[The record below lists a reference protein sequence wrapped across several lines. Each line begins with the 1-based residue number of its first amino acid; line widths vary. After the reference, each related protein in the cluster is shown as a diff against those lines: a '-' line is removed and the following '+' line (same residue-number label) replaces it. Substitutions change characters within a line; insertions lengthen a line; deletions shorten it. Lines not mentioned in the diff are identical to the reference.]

1 MQTLRWTC
9 GLGLALGFLLCGC
22 NGGSNSNPP
31 QLPPSGFSY
40 ATPTAT
46 YTVGTAITS
55 DTPTVS
61 GGAVTSYSVSP
72 TLPAGLSLSGSTG
85 VISGTP
91 TKVSAA
97 ASYTITA
104 SNTAGSAT
112 ATISITVN
120 PAAPA
125 TLSYATNPATYN
137 VGVAIAANA
146 PTSAGGAVAS
156 YGVVPTLPWG
166 LSLNSASGVIS
177 GTPTVAT
184 TQTNYT
190 VTAYNAGGN
199 ASATV
204 SITVANG
211 APVNLAYSNA
221 APTYTAGTPILVNLP
236 SYSGGEPT
244 QYSVLPTLPAG
255 PAFST
260 TGLTLNPSSGVIS
273 GTPKAAI
280 AATSYTVTASNAF
293 GGATAQL
300 TITIDGDA
308 ASPALTYSPS
318 TVVYTVGQAITP
330 LSVSSGLTGSYS
342 VAPPLPDGLSLD
354 GGSGTISGTPSG
366 VTATETYTVTAS
378 TSAGNATG
386 YVSITVDDVAPWSQL
401 IPNMDQ
407 TITPLAPAGAQVQ
420 QLNPDLADNPAW
432 LATHAATTSISPD
445 GNTMLVMTTGYNRV
459 FNDSS
464 NSLTSFY
471 GPDSNEY
478 VFVYDISSGAPIKK
492 QVLPMPVTYFGI
504 AWDPTSNG
512 TAAHFY
518 VPSCSADM
526 VFVYSYNAAARLWY
540 LDLNNTPNLGK
551 PNQTPQSPPAPFW
564 LGHTA
569 GVGLNAVPPV
579 GLVPVNAQVAV
590 YPCAA
595 GIALSNT
602 GQTMVV
608 TNYYNDSI
616 SVLTGGYGNWAFQNV
631 STGGTSNIAATA
643 NLDLRPGKSLVSAAS
658 GTPGGEYPFWVA
670 IAGSEPNAV
679 AYVSSIRDREIDVVP
694 LSQMMTSTGRNG
706 PYAVST
712 RIAVKGQPNKMIMNK
727 AQTLLYVAEDQSDT
741 VDVIDINPDPT
752 HYQTVNT
759 VIETIPVIAPAGLFP
774 SSFYSSNPDSANANP
789 IYAGSNT
796 NSLTLSNDETELYVT
811 NGNFNDVAVIQLT
824 GTNSGDSV
832 AGLIPTGWYPNS
844 VSVGRTGWM
853 YVANA
858 KSPTGPNPDWCY
870 GYGPTSFQPN
880 CFPMNQYNPQRT
892 KAGLQ
897 SFPIPSAGQLPE
909 LTAQVAT
916 NNRFSSTES
925 NSDAQIM
932 AAVSSGVKHV
942 IYILKE
948 NRTYDQVLGDLTDA
962 NGMPIGEQDPSLVQW
977 GQSITPNEH
986 SLARTFVTLDHFYA
1000 TSEVSYDGWLWSTS
1014 AQSPDV
1020 VEHQFPVVYGFR
1032 ALSLDSEGLNRSV
1045 NTALPTLAER
1055 IAADPLTPN
1064 DPDILPGQT
1073 AVSSPDGPNNEIN
1086 TGYIWNAVLR
1096 AGLTVRNYG
1105 FFIDTTC
1112 YNQPGCLIPEV
1123 HYPASSNTV
1132 VATSSNAVLAPFTD
1146 PYYRGFDNNYPDYY
1160 RYKEWERE
1168 FDANYASGG
1177 LPALSLVRLMHDHTG
1192 SFGTALDMVNTPEL
1206 MQADNDYA
1214 VGLIV
1219 QKIANSIYAQNTLI
1233 FVVEDDAQDGADHV
1247 DSHRTIAFV
1256 AGAYVKQ
1263 GAVISTHYNTVDFIR
1278 TMEEVLG
1285 LKQYLNLN
1293 DALGHPMTDIFTTT
1307 PQPWQFTA
1315 TPSAYLY
1322 ATELPLPNAPVGM
1335 VVPKSTHNSAYW
1347 ARVTRGLD
1355 FSDSDRVDPLVYN
1368 RILWKGMMHNR
1379 PLPLSL
1385 RKGHSDDD
1393 DDRSAKPGNHPA
1405 SYHPTQSSDARQAS
1419 KPEKE

>member
-1 MQTLRWTC
+1 MRSIRLGC
-9 GLGLALGFLLCGC
+9 FFFAGLVLTLCGC
-22 NGGSNSNPP
+22 STGSNSNPAP
-31 QLPPSGFSY
+31 LPPSGLTY
-40 ATPTAT
+40 AAPAAT
-46 YTVGTAITS
+46 YVVGTAIAA
-55 DTPTVS
+55 DTPRVS
-61 GGAVTSYSVSP
+61 GGAVASYSVNP
-72 TLPAGLSLSGSTG
+72 ALPAGLSLSSSTG
-85 VISGTP
+85 TISGTP
-91 TKVSAA
+91 TQVSAA

-125 TLSYATNPATYN
+125 TLTYSTNPATYN
-137 VGVAIAANA
+137 VGVAIAANT
-146 PTSAGGAVAS
+146 PTNTGGTAAS
-156 YGVVPTLPWG
+156 YTVVPTLPWG
-166 LSLNSASGVIS
+166 LTLNRSTGAINGI
-177 GTPTVAT
+177 PTVAT
-184 TQTNYT
+184 PQTAYS
-190 VTAYNAGGN
+190 VTAYNLSGST
-199 ASATV
+199 SATL
-204 SITVANG
+204 SITVTNS
-211 APVNLAYSNA
+211 APTNLSYGNA
-221 APTYTAGTPILVNLP
+221 APTYTAGASIPVNLP
-236 SYSGGEPT
+236 TWTGGEPT
-244 QYSVLPTLPAG
+244 QYSVLPTLPSS
-255 PAFST
+255 PAFKT
-260 TGLTLNPSSGVIS
+260 TGLTFDTSSGAIS
-273 GTPKAAI
+273 GTPTAAM

-293 GGATAQL
+293 GSATATL
-300 TITIDGDA
+300 TITIDAEA
-308 ASPALTYSPS
+308 ANPILSYSPS
-318 TVVYTVGQAITP
+318 TVVYTAGLAIAP
-330 LSVSSGLTGSYS
+330 LTVSNGVVGSYS
-342 VAPPLPDGLSLD
+342 VNPALPEGLSLD
-354 GGSGTISGTPSG
+354 PGSGTISGTPAN
-366 VTATETYTVTAS
+366 VTATETYAITAA

-386 YVSITVDDVAPWSQL
+386 TVSITVDDVAPWSQS

-407 TITPLAPAGAQVQ
+407 TITPLAPANAQVQ

-432 LATHAATTSISPD
+432 LATHAATTAISPD

-464 NSLTSFY
+464 NSLTSF
-471 GPDSNEY
+471 GTADSNEY
-478 VFVYDISSGAPIKK
+478 VFVYDISNGAPIKK
-492 QVLPMPVTYFGI
+492 QVLQVPVTYFGI
-504 AWDPTSNG
+504 AWDPTSNA

-518 VPSCSADM
+518 VPTCSYDVVAA
-526 VFVYSYNAAARLWY
+526 FSYSASTGLWSPDRANT
-540 LDLNNTPNLGK
+540 LPLGHNNTGNGLDVVPN
-551 PNQTPQSPPAPFW
+551 PNNSA
-564 LGHTA
+564 
-569 GVGLNAVPPV
+569 
-579 GLVPVNAQVAV
+579 VPVNAQVAV

-602 GQTMVV
+602 GKTMVV
-608 TNYYNDSI
+608 VNYYNDSI
-616 SVLTGGYGNWAFQNV
+616 SIFTGGYGAW
-631 STGGTSNIAATA
+631 SYYGGTAATA
-643 NLDLRPGKSLVSAAS
+643 NIDLRPGKSLISATI
-658 GTPGGEYPFWVA
+658 GEPGGEYPFWA
-670 IAGSEPNAV
+670 QIAGSEPNAV

-694 LSQMMTSTGRNG
+694 LNG
-706 PYAVST
+706 SPIGVT
-712 RIAVKGQPNKMIMNK
+712 KRIAVKGQPNKMVMNK
-727 AQTLLYVAEDQSDT
+727 GQTLLYVAEDQSDT

-752 HYQTVNT
+752 HSDTRNT
-759 VIETIPVIAPAGLFP
+759 VVETIPVIAPAGLFP
-774 SSFYSSNPDSANANP
+774 ASFYSSNPDLTNTNP
-789 IYAGSNT
+789 VYAGSNT
-796 NSLTLSNDETELYVT
+796 NSLALSNDETQLYVT
-811 NGNFNDVAVIQLT
+811 NGNLNNVAVVQLT

-832 AGLIPTGWYPNS
+832 VGLIPTGWYPNS

-858 KSPTGPNPDWCY
+858 KSPTGPNPEWCY

-880 CFPMNQYNPQRT
+880 CFPNNEYNPQRT

-897 SFPIPSAGQLPE
+897 SFPIPSAAQLPQ

-916 NNRFSSTES
+916 NDRFSSTES
-925 NSDAQIM
+925 ASDAQIM
-932 AAVSSGVKHV
+932 ATVSSGVKHV

-948 NRTYDQVLGDLTDA
+948 NRTYDQVLGDLVDR

-977 GQSITPNEH
+977 GQAITPNQH
-986 SLARTFVTLDHFYA
+986 SLARAFVTLDHFYA

-1055 IAADPLTPN
+1055 MAANPFMPN
-1064 DPDILPGQT
+1064 DADLLPGQT
-1073 AVSSPDGPNNEIN
+1073 AVSAPDGPNDEIN

-1112 YNQPGCLIPEV
+1112 YNQTGCLIPEV

-1132 VATSSNAVLAPFTD
+1132 VAISSNPALAPYTD
-1146 PYYRGFDNNYPDYY
+1146 PYYRGFDNNFPDYY

-1192 SFGTALDMVNTPEL
+1192 NFGTAIDLVNTPEL

-1256 AGAYVKQ
+1256 AGAWVKQ
-1263 GAVISTHYNTVDFIR
+1263 GAVVSTHYNTIDFIR

-1293 DALGHPMTDIFTTT
+1293 DALGHPMTDIFATT
-1307 PQPWQFTA
+1307 PQAWSFTA
-1315 TPSAYLY
+1315 TPSNYLY
-1322 ATELPLPNAPVGM
+1322 ATELPLPGAPVGM
-1335 VVPKSTHNSAYW
+1335 VIPKSTHDAAYW

-1355 FSDSDRVDPLVYN
+1355 FSDADHLDPLVYN
-1368 RILWKGMMHNR
+1368 RIIWKGMMHGK
-1379 PLPLSL
+1379 PLPQSL
-1385 RKGHSDDD
+1385 RKAHSDDD
-1393 DDRSAKPGNHPA
+1393 DDRPAKAGNQPSALNQPQNTKVPNA
-1405 SYHPTQSSDARQAS
+1405 SSPVRN
-1419 KPEKE
+1419 

>member
-1 MQTLRWTC
+1 MRSIRCTSVLVW
-9 GLGLALGFLLCGC
+9 AFGFLLCGC
-22 NGGSNSNPP
+22 SGGSNSNPAP
-31 QLPPSGFSY
+31 LPPSGLSY
-40 ATPTAT
+40 AASTAT
-46 YTVGTAITS
+46 YTVGTAIIA
-55 DTPTVS
+55 DTATVS
-61 GGAVTSYSVSP
+61 GGAVSSYSVSP
-72 TLPAGLSLSGSTG
+72 ALPAGLSLSSSTG
-85 VISGTP
+85 AISGTP
-91 TKVSAA
+91 TKVSASA
-97 ASYTITA
+97 NYTITA
-104 SNTAGSAT
+104 SNTAGSTT
-112 ATISITVN
+112 ATVSITVN

-125 TLSYATNPATYN
+125 TLTYATNPAAYN
-137 VGVAIAANA
+137 VGVAIAANS
-146 PTSAGGAVAS
+146 PTSTGGAVAS
-156 YGVVPTLPWG
+156 YSVVPTLPWG
-166 LSLNSASGVIS
+166 LSLNSSTGVMS

-184 TQTNYT
+184 QQTNYT
-190 VTAYNAGGN
+190 VTAYNAGGSTSTTLN
-199 ASATV
+199 
-204 SITVANG
+204 ITVANG
-211 APVNLAYSNA
+211 APTSLTYSNN
-221 APTYTAGTPILVNLP
+221 APIYTAATPIQVNLP

-244 QYSVLPTLPAG
+244 QYSVLPTLPSG

-260 TGLTLNPSSGVIS
+260 TGLTFNTSSGAIS
-273 GTPKAAI
+273 GTPTAAM
-280 AATSYTVTASNAF
+280 AATSFTVTASNAF
-293 GGATAQL
+293 GQSAATL
-300 TITIDGDA
+300 TITIDA
-308 ASPALTYSPS
+308 EVSNPVLTYSPS
-318 TVVYTVGQAITP
+318 TVVYTAGQAIAP
-330 LSVSSGLTGSYS
+330 LTVNNGVTGSYS
-342 VAPPLPDGLSLD
+342 VTPPLPDGLSLD
-354 GGSGTISGTPSG
+354 PSSGTINGTPAN
-366 VTATETYTVTAS
+366 VTPTETYTVTAT
-378 TSAGNATG
+378 TSAGDATG
-386 YVSITVDDVAPWSQL
+386 TVSITVNDAAPWSQS

-407 TITPLAPAGAQVQ
+407 TITPLAPASAQVQ
-420 QLNPDLADNPAW
+420 QLNPDLPDNPAW
-432 LATHAATTSISPD
+432 LATHAATTAISPD
-445 GNTMLVMTTGYNRV
+445 GNTLLVMTTGYNRV

-471 GPDSNEY
+471 PADSNEY
-478 VFVYDISSGAPIKK
+478 VFVYDITSGAPIKK
-492 QVLPMPVTYFGI
+492 QVLQVPVTYFGI

-512 TAAHFY
+512 TTAHFY
-518 VPSCSADM
+518 VPTCSYDA
-526 VFVYSYNAAARLWY
+526 VATFSYSASTGLWSGDRANT
-540 LDLNNTPNLGK
+540 LPLGHNNTGNGLDVVPN
-551 PNQTPQSPPAPFW
+551 PNNPKVQ
-564 LGHTA
+564 
-569 GVGLNAVPPV
+569 
-579 GLVPVNAQVAV
+579 VNAQVAV

-602 GQTMVV
+602 GKTMVV
-608 TNYYNDSI
+608 ANYYNDSI
-616 SVLTGGYGNWAFQNV
+616 SIFTGGYGAW
-631 STGGTSNIAATA
+631 SYYGGTAATA
-643 NLDLRPGKSLVSAAS
+643 NIDLRPGRSLISATIGA
-658 GTPGGEYPFWVA
+658 PGGEYPFWVA

-694 LSQMMTSTGRNG
+694 LNG
-706 PYAVST
+706 SPIGVTA
-712 RIAVKGQPNKMIMNK
+712 RIAVKGQPNKMVMNK

-741 VDVIDINPDPT
+741 VDVIDINPDAR
-752 HYQTVNT
+752 HARTVNT

-774 SSFYSSNPDSANANP
+774 ASFYSSNPNLTNTNP
-789 IYAGSNT
+789 VYAGSNT
-796 NSLTLSNDETELYVT
+796 NSLTLSNDETQLYVT
-811 NGNFNDVAVIQLT
+811 NGNLNNVAVVQLT

-832 AGLIPTGWYPNS
+832 VGLIPTEWYPNS

-880 CFPMNQYNPQRT
+880 CFPNNEYNPQRT

-897 SFPIPSAGQLPE
+897 SFPIPSAAQLPQ

-916 NNRFSSTES
+916 NDRFSSTES
-925 NSDAQIM
+925 TSDSQIM
-932 AAVSSGVKHV
+932 RAVSSGVKHV

-948 NRTYDQVLGDLTDA
+948 NRTYDQVLGDLVDK
-962 NGMPIGEQDPSLVQW
+962 NGTPIGEQDPSLVQW
-977 GQSITPNEH
+977 GQAITPNQH

-1055 IAADPLTPN
+1055 MAANPFMPN
-1064 DPDILPGQT
+1064 DADLLPGQT
-1073 AVSSPDGPNNEIN
+1073 AVSAPDGPNNEIN
-1086 TGYIWNAVLR
+1086 TGYIWNAALR

-1112 YNQPGCLIPEV
+1112 YNQAGCLIPEA
-1123 HYPASSNTV
+1123 HYPAWSNTV
-1132 VATSSNAVLAPFTD
+1132 VATSANAALAPFTD
-1146 PYYRGFDNNYPDYY
+1146 PYYRGFDNNFPDYY

-1177 LPALSLVRLMHDHTG
+1177 LPSLSLVRLMHDHTG
-1192 SFGTALDMVNTPEL
+1192 NFGTAIDMVNTPEL

-1219 QKIANSIYAQNTLI
+1219 QKIANSIYSQNTLI

-1285 LKQYLNLN
+1285 LKQFLNLN

-1307 PQPWQFTA
+1307 PQAWSFTA
-1315 TPSAYLY
+1315 SPSNYLY
-1322 ATELPLPNAPVGM
+1322 ATELPLPEAPVGM
-1335 VVPKSTHNSAYW
+1335 MIPKSTHNAAYW

-1355 FSDSDRVDPLVYN
+1355 FSDSDRVDPLKYN

-1385 RKGHSDDD
+1385 RKAHSDDD
-1393 DDRSAKPGNHPA
+1393 DDQPAKTGNDSAGYSQSQNKRVPHA
-1405 SYHPTQSSDARQAS
+1405 SNPDRD
-1419 KPEKE
+1419 

>member
-1 MQTLRWTC
+1 MKCKRW
-9 GLGLALGFLLCGC
+9 LGLAFASTFLFFCGC
-22 NGGSNSNPP
+22 GSKSSNAGSVNPP
-31 QLPPSGFSY
+31 TGLTYSSG
-40 ATPTAT
+40 AAI
-46 YTVGTAITS
+46 YTNGVAITPNI
-55 DTPTVS
+55 PTSS
-61 GGAVTSYSVSP
+61 GGAITSYSVSP
-72 TLPAGLSLSGSTG
+72 ALPAGLTLSSGTG
-85 VISGTP
+85 AISGTP

-97 ASYTITA
+97 ANYTVTA
-104 SNTAGSAT
+104 SNAAGSVT
-112 ATISITVN
+112 ATVSITVN

-125 TLSYATNPATYN
+125 TLAYAINPASYQ

-146 PTSAGGAVAS
+146 PTSAGGSVAS
-156 YGVVPTLPWG
+156 YSVVPTLPWG
-166 LSLNSASGVIS
+166 LSLNSSTGVIS

-184 TQTNYT
+184 PPTNYT

-199 ASATV
+199 ASAIV

-211 APVNLAYSNA
+211 APANLTYSNNPA
-221 APTYTAGTPILVNLP
+221 TYTANRPILANIP
-236 SYSGGEPT
+236 SNSGGDATGYTVTPA
-244 QYSVLPTLPAG
+244 LPA
-255 PAFST
+255 
-260 TGLTLNPSSGVIS
+260 GLTLNPVTGVVAGVPTAPASSS
-273 GTPKAAI
+273 N
-280 AATSYTVTASNAF
+280 YTVSASNAF
-293 GGATAQL
+293 GSTSATL
-300 TITIDGDA
+300 TITVNNLSA
-308 ASPALTYSPS
+308 ALVYSPS
-318 TVVYTVGQAITP
+318 SVVFTAGAAITP
-330 LSVSSGLTGSYS
+330 LSPNGGAGSSYTVSPT
-342 VAPPLPDGLSLD
+342 LPDGLTLD
-354 GGSGTISGTPSG
+354 SSSGTISGTPAQ
-366 VTATETYTVTAS
+366 VTPTETYTVTAS
-378 TSAGNATG
+378 GPTGNTVG
-386 YVSITVDDVAPWSQL
+386 SLSITVDDVAPWSQS

-407 TITPLAPAGAQVQ
+407 TITPLAPANAQVQ
-420 QLNPDLADNPAW
+420 QLNPDLADDPAW
-432 LATHAATTSISPD
+432 LATHAATTAISPD
-445 GNTMLVMTTGYNRV
+445 GGTMLVMTSGYNRV

-492 QVLPMPVTYFGI
+492 QVLPVPVTYFGI

-512 TAAHFY
+512 SSAHFY
-518 VPSCSADM
+518 VSTCSADY
-526 VFVYSYNAAARLWY
+526 VFVYSYNPATQLWF
-540 LDLNNTPNLGK
+540 LDTNNTPNLGK
-551 PNQTPQSPPAPFW
+551 PGQTPASPGAPFW
-564 LGHTA
+564 LGHTL
-569 GVGLNAVPPV
+569 GIGLDAVPPV
-579 GLVPVNAQVAV
+579 NAVPVNAQVAV

-602 GQTMVV
+602 GKTMVV
-608 TNYYNDSI
+608 ANYYNDSI

-631 STGGTSNIAATA
+631 ATGGTSNIAASA
-643 NLDLRPGKSLVSAAS
+643 NLDLRPGKSLKSAAS
-658 GTPGGEYPFWVA
+658 GMPGGEYPFWVQV
-670 IAGSEPNAV
+670 AGSEPNAV

-694 LSQMMTSTGRNG
+694 LNG
-706 PYAVST
+706 SPLGVTA
-712 RIAVKGQPNKMIMNK
+712 RIAVKGQPNKMVMNK

-741 VDVIDINPDPT
+741 IDVIDINPDPT
-752 HYQTVNT
+752 HLETVNT

-774 SSFYSSNPDSANANP
+774 TSFYSSNSGSANTNP

-796 NSLTLSNDETELYVT
+796 NSLTLSNDETKLYVT
-811 NGNFNDVAVIQLT
+811 NGTFNNVAVVQLT
-824 GTNSGDSV
+824 GTNSGDKV
-832 AGLIPTGWYPNS
+832 VGLIPTGWYPNS

-870 GYGPTSFQPN
+870 GYGPTIFQPN
-880 CFPMNQYNPQRT
+880 CFPANEYNPQRT

-897 SFPIPSAGQLPE
+897 SFPIPRADQLPQ

-925 NSDAQIM
+925 KNDAQVM

-948 NRTYDQVLGDLTDA
+948 NRTYDQVLGDLVDA
-962 NGMPIGEQDPSLVQW
+962 NGMPIGDQDRNLVQW
-977 GQSITPNEH
+977 GQAITPNQH

-1045 NTALPTLAER
+1045 NAALPTLADR
-1055 IAADPLTPN
+1055 IAANPLTPN
-1064 DPDILPGQT
+1064 DPDVLPGQT
-1073 AVSSPDGPNNEIN
+1073 AVSAPDGPNNEIN
-1086 TGYIWNAVLR
+1086 TGYLWNAVLR

-1112 YNQPGCLIPEV
+1112 YNQPGCFIPEV

-1132 VATSSNAVLAPFTD
+1132 VATPANAALAPYTD
-1146 PYYRGFDNNYPDYY
+1146 PYFRGFDNNFPDYY

-1177 LPALSLVRLMHDHTG
+1177 LPALSLVRFMHDHTG
-1192 SFGTALDMVNTPEL
+1192 SFGTAIDLVNTPEL
-1206 MQADNDYA
+1206 QQADNDYA
-1214 VGLIV
+1214 VGLLV

-1233 FVVEDDAQDGADHV
+1233 FVIEDDAQDGADHV

-1263 GAVISTHYNTVDFIR
+1263 NAVVSTHYNTVDFIR

-1322 ATELPLPNAPVGM
+1322 ATQLPLPNAPVGM
-1335 VVPKSTHNSAYW
+1335 KVPHSTHNSVYW

-1355 FSDSDRVDPLVYN
+1355 FSDADRLDPLLYN
-1368 RILWKGMMHNR
+1368 RILWKGVMRNR
-1379 PLPLSL
+1379 PIPASL
-1385 RKGHSDDD
+1385 KGKRAPDDD
-1393 DDRSAKPGNHPA
+1393 D
-1405 SYHPTQSSDARQAS
+1405 
-1419 KPEKE
+1419 

>member
-1 MQTLRWTC
+1 MRSTQWMCALLTAVI
-9 GLGLALGFLLCGC
+9 LAMCGC
-22 NGGSNSNPP
+22 GGATTPAPTPSP
-31 QLPPSGFSY
+31 QPPSGLVYS
-40 ATPTAT
+40 TPAAV
-46 YTVGTAITS
+46 YVVGTPINAN
-55 DTPTVS
+55 TPSSS
-61 GGAVTSYSVSP
+61 GGAVTSFTVNPS
-72 TLPAGLSLSGSTG
+72 LPAGLGLSSSTG
-85 VISGTP
+85 GISGTP
-91 TKVSAA
+91 TQVS
-97 ASYTITA
+97 STRNYVVTA
-104 SNTAGSAT
+104 SNAAGSAT
-112 ATISITVN
+112 ATLSITVN
-120 PAAPA
+120 AAAP
-125 TLSYATNPATYN
+125 TGLVYSTNPAVYN
-137 VGVAIAANA
+137 VGVPITANI
-146 PTSAGGAVAS
+146 PTSGGGVATS
-156 YGVVPTLPWG
+156 YTVIPTLAWG
-166 LSLNSASGVIS
+166 LTLNSTTGAIS
-177 GTPTVAT
+177 GTPTVVTA
-184 TQTNYT
+184 QTSYT
-190 VTAYNAGGN
+190 VIAYNAGGST
-199 ASATV
+199 SATL
-204 SITVANG
+204 SIMVTNG
-211 APVNLAYSNA
+211 APTTLSYSANPA
-221 APTYTAGTPILVNLP
+221 VYTANTPIPVNQP
-236 SYSGGEPT
+236 TTGGGEPA
-244 QYSVLPTLPAG
+244 QYTVNPALPAN
-255 PAFST
+255 
-260 TGLTLNPSSGVIS
+260 LTLNPTSGAIS
-273 GTPKAAI
+273 GTP
-280 AATSYTVTASNAF
+280 T
-293 GGATAQL
+293 
-300 TITIDGDA
+300 A
-308 ASPALTYSPS
+308 ASPAANYTVMARNAFGQVTASLSITVESEIATLAYSPS
-318 TVVYTVGQAITP
+318 TVVYTAGQAITP
-330 LSVSSGLTGSYS
+330 LAVSSGVTGSYS
-342 VAPPLPDGLSLD
+342 VTPPLPAGLSLD
-354 GGSGTISGTPSG
+354 PSSGMISGTPTS

-386 YVSITVDDVAPWSQL
+386 SVSITVDDVAPGSQS

-407 TITPLAPAGAQVQ
+407 TITPLAPASAQVQ

-432 LATHAATTSISPD
+432 LATHAATTAISPD
-445 GNTMLVMTTGYNRV
+445 GNTLLVMTTGYNRV
-459 FNDSS
+459 FSDSS
-464 NSLTSFY
+464 NSLTSFF
-471 GPDSNEY
+471 PADSNEY

-492 QVLPMPVTYFGI
+492 QVLAVPVTYFGI
-504 AWDPTSNG
+504 AWDPTSSG

-518 VPSCSADM
+518 VPSCSADY
-526 VFVYSYNAAARLWY
+526 VFVYSYNASAKLWL
-540 LDLNNTPNLGK
+540 LDTNNTPNLGK
-551 PNQTPQSPPAPFW
+551 PGQTPQSPAAPLW
-564 LGHTA
+564 LGHTL
-569 GVGLNAVPPV
+569 GIGLDVVPPV
-579 GLVPVNAQVAV
+579 NAVPVNAQVAV

-616 SVLTGGYGNWAFQNV
+616 SILTGGYGSWSYF
-631 STGGTSNIAATA
+631 GGSAATA
-643 NLDLRPGKSLVSAAS
+643 NIDLRPGKSLVSAAS
-658 GTPGGEYPFWVA
+658 GTPGGEYPFWVQ

-694 LSQMMTSTGRNG
+694 QSPTMTSTGQNG

-712 RIAVKGQPNKMIMNK
+712 RIAVKGQPNKMVMNK

-752 HYQTVNT
+752 HFQTVNT

-774 SSFYSSNPDSANANP
+774 SSFYSSNSGLANANP

-811 NGNFNDVAVIQLT
+811 NGNLNNIAVVQLT
-824 GTNSGDSV
+824 GTNSGDKV
-832 AGLIPTGWYPNS
+832 VGLIPTGWYPNS
-844 VSVGRTGWM
+844 VSVGRSGWL

-870 GYGPTSFQPN
+870 GYGPTIFQPN
-880 CFPMNQYNPQRT
+880 CFPVNQYNPQRT

-897 SFPIPSAGQLPE
+897 SFPIPSAGQLQQ

-948 NRTYDQVLGDLTDA
+948 NRTYDQVLGDLVDA
-962 NGMPIGEQDPSLVQW
+962 NGMPIGDQDPSLVQW
-977 GQSITPNEH
+977 GQAITPNEH

-1045 NTALPTLAER
+1045 NTSLPTLAER
-1055 IAADPLTPN
+1055 IAANPLTPD
-1064 DPDILPGQT
+1064 DPDVLPGQT
-1073 AVSSPDGPNNEIN
+1073 AVSAPDGPNNEIN

-1112 YNQPGCLIPEV
+1112 YNQPGCFIPEV

-1132 VATSSNAVLAPFTD
+1132 VATPTNAALAPYTD
-1146 PYYRGFDNNYPDYY
+1146 PYYRGFDNNFPDYY

-1192 SFGTALDMVNTPEL
+1192 NFGTAIDMVNTPEL

-1214 VGLIV
+1214 VGLLV

-1247 DSHRTIAFV
+1247 DSHRTIAFI

-1263 GAVISTHYNTVDFIR
+1263 GAVVSTSYNTIDFIR

-1285 LKQYLNLN
+1285 LKQFLNLN
-1293 DALGHPMTDIFTTT
+1293 DALGHPMTDIFTSS
-1307 PQPWQFTA
+1307 PQPWSFTA
-1315 TPSAYLY
+1315 SPSAYLY
-1322 ATELPLPNAPVGM
+1322 ATQLPLPAAPVGM
-1335 VVPKSTHNSAYW
+1335 KIQKSTHNATYW
-1347 ARVTRGLD
+1347 ARVTKGLD
-1355 FSDSDRVDPLVYN
+1355 FSDADRVDSLVYN
-1368 RILWKGMMHNR
+1368 RILWKGVMHNK

-1385 RKGHSDDD
+1385 RKAHSDVDD
-1393 DDRSAKPGNHPA
+1393 DDRPRKSPQPA
-1405 SYHPTQSSDARQAS
+1405 S
-1419 KPEKE
+1419 